1 MAPSARGC
9 RWLAGWKTTALMI
22 VVANI
27 LLDDFASTSQAD
39 NQCVVADFDLCS
51 CHSRGGSDD
60 GIIVDC
66 NTKSIPEVM
75 EAIRASEE
83 MRRRTVML

>member
-1 MAPSARGC
+1 MAPSAISC

-27 LLDDFASTSQAD
+27 LLDDFATA
-39 NQCVVADFDLCS
+39 QCVVADFDLCP
-51 CHSRGGSDD
+51 CHPRGGSDD

-75 EAIRASEE
+75 AAIRASEE